1 MRRRR
6 QGGETRLAIIQAGH
20 RVFSRA
26 DYSDVTVNDILE
38 EAKVSRGTY
47 YGYFSG
53 KEDLFVAVW
62 TEFASNTRREMR
74 LPEADGRPRVPRE
87 TDPAQVRR
95 LVYERVLLDV
105 ITWRRQPTFMRA
117 TTVFKA
123 LHPEFVLPVLEASR
137 DSIRVAAQ
145 WISRDKE
152 AGYVNEV
159 DPEVATFA
167 LAAMLEWFLFQV
179 FGSEFVAFPKLTDEE
194 LAEQLTTLWFDGAY
208 KSPPSNAAKS
218 ATQPIAR
225 ARRKPIEDVAA
236 I

>member
-105 ITWRRQPTFMRA
+105 ITCAGNHVNARKTG
-117 TTVFKA
+117 FKA
-123 LHPEFVLPVLEASR
+123 LPPEFVLPVMEASR
-137 DSIRVAAQ
+137 DSIPRRAVEFRAQ
-145 WISRDKE
+145 GS
-152 AGYVNEV
+152 GYVNEV
-159 DPEVATFA
+159 HP
-167 LAAMLEWFLFQV
+167 
-179 FGSEFVAFPKLTDEE
+179 GG
-194 LAEQLTTLWFDGAY
+194 QLR
-208 KSPPSNAAKS
+208 PCC
-218 ATQPIAR
+218 
-225 ARRKPIEDVAA
+225 DVECSCSRWSG
-236 I
+236 